1 MSEKELEIFNLCQR
15 LAELLGDKEA
25 IADLKELYDRHPE
38 MFKDMQEVSHTI
50 KEVVSEPDLIM
61 KNPKAETEKDF
72 IVAKQTL
79 NINNK
84 KMGDIGISNK
94 NGVNGIFHANK
105 QDKRNFNRFVN
116 RINKTKVVS
125 SEAVHSLHTPSQTWM
140 GGNDKSSGVNTLLET
155 TQNTISQNKIKSQEN
170 LKLENGTNEIF
181 HANQKKMK
189 ELIRF
194 KKNLPSEKN
203 LVGGGDAHS
212 PHPDSDKNQNQV
224 RATDISS
231 MCSPTSRDIIP
242 QKPNFNTKNFEK
254 LSIEE
259 KLEILTNNQN
269 FLQNQKRASEV
280 LQDKNTQNQDNE
292 NLENLNKEKN
302 TIKRRR

>member
-61 KNPKAETEKDF
+61 ENPKAETEKDF

-94 NGVNGIFHANK
+94 NGVNEIFHANK

-170 LKLENGTNEIF
+170 LKLENSTNEIF
-181 HANQKKMK
+181 HANQKKIS
-189 ELIRF
+189 ELTRF
-194 KKNLPSEKN
+194 KKNLPSEKK

-231 MCSPTSRDIIP
+231 MCSPTSSGIIP
-242 QKPNFNTKNFEK
+242 QNQIQSQAINKLDETISKLDEAIKEQSTRVSKPKLNYEEQKNRE
-254 LSIEE
+254 
-259 KLEILTNNQN
+259 TN
-269 FLQNQKRASEV
+269 
-280 LQDKNTQNQDNE
+280 NE
-292 NLENLNKEKN
+292 NLENSNKETN